1 LPILTQF
8 EELTV
13 MARFGIMITIICAV
27 ILFVFADNFLNLP
40 SQLNKNIAYAH
51 FFGKQKTIDNYRI
64 VFQPSSSTPSAGEN
78 ATLNFSILVKDNLN
92 VNNVYAALIIKEK
105 NTGKVVGQIPY
116 KFYEFSDITFP
127 YKFQNNLDYT
137 ANLESRISGDPK
149 YEAKPLIA
157 DFDIFVGNPLWI
169 SFKELMLYY
178 VTPTVVIV
186 PVGIVLYQ
194 YIKKKNLF

>member
-1 LPILTQF
+1 
-8 EELTV
+8 
-13 MARFGIMITIICAV
+13 MITIICAV

-137 ANLESRISGDPK
+137 ANLESIFTYDPA
-149 YEAKPLIA
+149 YYCHCHCCCYYL
-157 DFDIFVGNPLWI
+157 NYQ
-169 SFKELMLYY
+169 LMLKE
-178 VTPTVVIV
+178 VVFVSNGTIC
-186 PVGIVLYQ
+186 PIGS
-194 YIKKKNLF
+194 